1 MSRRNIFAFI
11 DDSDDDN
18 PPPPPRRPEQN
29 ARNARDTSRR
39 QEQNAQED
47 PLMGR
52 DYSMFEPFEY
62 VKLRPTPILTPPLRS
77 RGISRVGHRRFA
89 FQSNDGSGAFEEEV
103 TPDDVAA
110 ERESDTRYLQAYRN
124 AANDYYNARYAER
137 QLALEDQRMKDQIEL
152 DRERQRSIETMNTNK
167 DYLQYRLEVL
177 KAKNQAEIER
187 RRFLL
192 EQQMRRH
199 EAEYEER
206 KRIAMELE
214 SKIRKDLQTKQQKHL
229 AKDDYLS
236 QLLDELNVMPN
247 QLTGVNYFSG
257 FCNSRSTLYKSY
269 LGTILF
275 VGYDKVIVE
284 QVPSGLQL
292 TGYSRKGEE
301 TVRFEKDNFVC
312 LAHIHNVPNRKL
324 IIVDICGTL
333 EIPDKKESG
342 PLYDLDGNEITK
354 PPPKKSLLKRV
365 FGF

>member
-18 PPPPPRRPEQN
+18 PPPPRRPEQN
-29 ARNARDTSRR
+29 ARNARDASRR
-39 QEQNAQED
+39 QQRNAQED

-110 ERESDTRYLQAYRN
+110 ERESSTRYLQEYRN

-137 QLALEDQRMKDQIEL
+137 KLALEDQRMKDQIEL
-152 DRERQRSIETMNTNK
+152 ERERQRSIETMNTNK
-167 DYLQYRLEVL
+167 DYLQYRLEAL
-177 KAKNQAEIER
+177 KVK
-187 RRFLL
+187 
-192 EQQMRRH
+192 
-199 EAEYEER
+199 
-206 KRIAMELE
+206 
-214 SKIRKDLQTKQQKHL
+214 
-229 AKDDYLS
+229 
-236 QLLDELNVMPN
+236 
-247 QLTGVNYFSG
+247 TGVNYFSG

>member
-18 PPPPPRRPEQN
+18 PPRRPEQN

-39 QEQNAQED
+39 QEQSSRIPQQNAQED

-62 VKLRPTPILTPPLRS
+62 VKLPPSGFKPPPFR
-77 RGISRVGHRRFA
+77 SRVGHRRFA

-110 ERESDTRYLQAYRN
+110 ERESNCRYLQAYRN
-124 AANDYYNARYAER
+124 AANDYYSARYAER

-167 DYLQYRLEVL
+167 DYLQYRLKVL
-177 KAKNQAEIER
+177 KEKNQAEIER
-187 RRFLL
+187 RKFLL

-236 QLLDELNVMPN
+236 QLLEELNVMPN
-247 QLTGVNYFSG
+247 QLTGVNWFNGY
-257 FCNSRSTLYKSY
+257 CNSRSTLYKSY
-269 LGTILF
+269 ITTFLF
-275 VGYDKVIVE
+275 VGYDKVTVE
-284 QVPSGLQL
+284 QVPSGLHL
-292 TGYSRKGEE
+292 NGYSRKG
-301 TVRFEKDNFVC
+301 KDTLWFKKDDFVC

-333 EIPDKKESG
+333 ELPDKNESG
-342 PLYDLDGNEITK
+342 PLYDVDGNEITK